1 MKRSLNIAVIGAGLA
16 GLTAAIH
23 LRKEGFRVMLFEKEE
38 YPKHKVC
45 GEYLS
50 NEMLPYWKHLGINP
64 FKWGAV
70 AIDQLELSAVNGKSL
85 NIKLPLGG
93 FGISRFK
100 LDHHL
105 LEYALSLGCTL
116 ISQTVRDIYFAENT
130 FFISTKE
137 HQDFEAD
144 LVIGAF
150 GKRSNIDF
158 KLDRKFTAS
167 KNDWLAVK
175 AHYAAEIPSDQVSL
189 HNFKGGYCGISMVE
203 DRKVNVCY
211 LTRTEAFKPFKN
223 IETFQ
228 QQVLCENP
236 NLNDFFAHAQ
246 PLFDQPI
253 SISQIAFQP
262 KLRVENHMLMCGDSA
277 GLIHPLCG
285 NGMAMAVISA
295 KLASECICESA
306 RQDWSRTEL
315 EQRYDKLWKQT
326 FTNRLRAGNLLQ
338 RALQNDTLTS
348 TGIKVLKHL
357 PKVTQKLIQTT
368 HGKPL
373 KI

>member
-1 MKRSLNIAVIGAGLA
+1 MKKSFNIAIIGAGLA

-23 LRKEGFRVMLFEKEE
+23 LRKSGFNVLLFEKEH

-50 NEMLPYWKHLGINP
+50 NEILPFWNYLGVDP
-64 FKWGAV
+64 FQWGAV
-70 AIDQLELSAVNGKSL
+70 AIDHLALSAVNGNSL
-85 NIKLPLGG
+85 DIKLPLGG
-93 FGISRFK
+93 FGISRYQ

-116 ISQTVRDIYFAENT
+116 IDKTVENVHFAENT
-130 FFISTKE
+130 FSISTKDQQE
-137 HQDFEAD
+137 FKAH

-150 GKRSNIDF
+150 GKRSNLDF
-158 KLDRKFTAS
+158 KLDRNFTNS
-167 KNDWLAVK
+167 KNNWLAVK
-175 AHYAAEIPSDQVSL
+175 AHYAGEIRSDQVSL
-189 HNFKGGYCGISMVE
+189 HNFKGGYCGISRVE
-203 DRKVNVCY
+203 DHKINVCY

-253 SISQIAFQP
+253 SISQIAFKP
-262 KLRVENHMLMCGDSA
+262 KPSVEDHMLMCGDSA
-277 GLIHPLCG
+277 RLIHPLCG

-295 KLASECICESA
+295 KLASECICEYA
-306 RQDWSRTEL
+306 NQDWSRSEL
-315 EQRYDKLWKQT
+315 EQHYEWLWKRT

-338 RALQNDTLTS
+338 RALQNDSLTS
-348 TGIKVLKHL
+348 TGIQVLKHL